1 MNTSSPLAKQ
11 IFIIVTL
18 SRFNFIPKRKLTLF
32 FIGVFII
39 SLITT
44 VMTGYVTGIQQK
56 NYFFPESN
64 DTIILYDKKATTPI
78 TGYIEESFAY
88 DLKNVSG
95 ILVTSPEI
103 YSTGII
109 VGIDKPAILHGITKD
124 YSLIHSIKI
133 LSGINIFNNTGPNLD
148 SVMVG
153 AQLANLLNLKVNTT
167 FQFNS
172 ALKEASRRFFIAG
185 IFQTNSPADEEIFSS
200 MANVIGFSWVP
211 TGFVTLIQVKFNPSI
226 ISKDIIIYL
235 ISDSVQNFFSVSQ
248 QGLLNSMAFNTLNVQ
263 VYGYRNRLITNFFL
277 TDNAFNLTLPFG
289 LYTITIHSDQEDF
302 VDSFNYFARNNQSQ
316 PINLPVG
323 YQTNNLSLN
332 VYYNDAILNTYNLTI
347 FDQFSRKMIFNQ
359 TVIINGTNVLQLQS
373 NHD

>member
-124 YSLIHSIKI
+124 YSLIHSI
-133 LSGINIFNNTGPNLD
+133 
-148 SVMVG
+148 
-153 AQLANLLNLKVNTT
+153 
-167 FQFNS
+167 
-172 ALKEASRRFFIAG
+172 
-185 IFQTNSPADEEIFSS
+185 
-200 MANVIGFSWVP
+200 
-211 TGFVTLIQVKFNPSI
+211 
-226 ISKDIIIYL
+226 
-235 ISDSVQNFFSVSQ
+235 
-248 QGLLNSMAFNTLNVQ
+248 
-263 VYGYRNRLITNFFL
+263 
-277 TDNAFNLTLPFG
+277 
-289 LYTITIHSDQEDF
+289 
-302 VDSFNYFARNNQSQ
+302 
-316 PINLPVG
+316 
-323 YQTNNLSLN
+323 
-332 VYYNDAILNTYNLTI
+332 
-347 FDQFSRKMIFNQ
+347 
-359 TVIINGTNVLQLQS
+359 
-373 NHD
+373 